1 MPVPT
6 EACPSWCSCAT
17 CAARKIAESERCA
30 PLRVHEVEE
39 ALRSLVAL
47 IRRQGG
53 YMTPEDQYALWRA
66 ETLLGLR

>member
-1 MPVPT
+1 MT
-6 EACPSWCSCAT
+6 CSCAECT
-17 CAARKIAESERCA
+17 AGRVRWCTVAVSDRCA

-53 YMTPEDQYALWRA
+53 YATPEDQYALCRA